1 MFLRK
6 YSHNI
11 YKAQVVLFLVFIFL
25 TTVYYNYPQAHRFFN
40 RMWYENSCFSFD
52 YLFSA
57 IMTVL
62 FACFFW
68 IILVYPFI
76 LLFSI
81 FFMKMG
87 WKKII
92 VLLILSLI
100 SFFCEFSLYTIP
112 NQRMFKERRKQNPN
126 EIPNEQTQKVND
138 NYQAF
143 IENKND
149 TTNINRKE
157 LYKIFKYDEFS
168 EREGYYQI
176 PYYGCP
182 YKGNKLGNANVILIP
197 KTNRFD
203 TFIIASK
210 CNGEEV
216 CKDKIRK
223 EIMSLSIEELN
234 QHFNAVVFIIP
245 KKYLKYTP
253 HLETSYNPKYPYK
266 EDAYVLENGKWSIR
280 KTYTVTDEIEQE
292 INRLQDRYI
301 DSLVEE
307 YQFRE

>member
-1 MFLRK
+1 MK
-6 YSHNI
+6 
-11 YKAQVVLFLVFIFL
+11 K
-25 TTVYYNYPQAHRFFN
+25 T
-40 RMWYENSCFSFD
+40 
-52 YLFSA
+52 
-57 IMTVL
+57 
-62 FACFFW
+62 
-68 IILVYPFI
+68 IILI
-76 LLFSI
+76 LLIIAACHNSI
-81 FFMKMG
+81 KSN
-87 WKKII
+87 KADAPLEEQVPLNEDII
-92 VLLILSLI
+92 S
-100 SFFCEFSLYTIP
+100 E
-112 NQRMFKERRKQNPN
+112 
-126 EIPNEQTQKVND
+126 EIPQENTPEINLD
-138 NYQAF
+138 YQAF

-149 TTNINRKE
+149 TIHINKKK
-157 LYKIFKYDEFS
+157 LYKIFKCDEFYP
-168 EREGYYQI
+168 RDGYYQI

-182 YKGNKLGNANVILIP
+182 YEENELGNANVILIP

-266 EDAYVLENGKWSIR
+266 KDAYVLENGKWSIR
-280 KTYTVTDEIEQE
+280 KTYTITSQNEQE
-292 INRLQDRYI
+292 IHRLQDRYI

-307 YQFRE
+307 YRFRE

>member
-6 YSHNI
+6 YSRNI

-40 RMWYENSCFSFD
+40 RMCDENSCFSFD

-68 IILVYPFI
+68 IILVYPFV

-112 NQRMFKERRKQNPN
+112 NQQMFKERRKQNPN
-126 EIPNEQTQKVND
+126 EIPTEQTQKVND

-149 TTNINRKE
+149 TIHINKKK
-157 LYKIFKYDEFS
+157 LYKIFKCDEFYP
-168 EREGYYQI
+168 RDGYYQI

-182 YKGNKLGNANVILIP
+182 YEE
-197 KTNRFD
+197 
-203 TFIIASK
+203 
-210 CNGEEV
+210 NGW
-216 CKDKIRK
+216 CY
-223 EIMSLSIEELN
+223 
-234 QHFNAVVFIIP
+234 
-245 KKYLKYTP
+245 KKYDTDLDI
-253 HLETSYNPKYPYK
+253 SIIDVK
-266 EDAYVLENGKWSIR
+266 ES
-280 KTYTVTDEIEQE
+280 
-292 INRLQDRYI
+292 
-301 DSLVEE
+301 
-307 YQFRE
+307 

>member
-6 YSHNI
+6 YSRNI

-25 TTVYYNYPQAHRFFN
+25 TAVYYNYPQAHRFFN
-40 RMWYENSCFSFD
+40 RMWYENFSFSFD

-68 IILVYPFI
+68 ILLVYPFI

-112 NQRMFKERRKQNPN
+112 NQRMFKERRKQNSN
-126 EIPNEQTQKVND
+126 EIPTEQTQKVND
-138 NYQAF
+138 NYQSF

-149 TTNINRKE
+149 TIHINKKK
-157 LYKIFKYDEFS
+157 LYKIFKCDEFYP
-168 EREGYYQI
+168 RDGYYQI

-182 YKGNKLGNANVILIP
+182 YEENELGNANVILIP
-197 KTNRFD
+197 KTKRFD
-203 TFIIASK
+203 TYAITSK
-210 CNGEEV
+210 CNDNEPCWEKV
-216 CKDKIRK
+216 RQ
-223 EIMSLSIEELN
+223 EISSLSIEEIN
-234 QHFNAVVFIIP
+234 KHFNAVIFIIP

-292 INRLQDRYI
+292 IHRLQDRYI
-301 DSLVEE
+301 DSLVEK
-307 YQFRE
+307 YRFRE

>member
-1 MFLRK
+1 MILRK
-6 YSHNI
+6 YSRNI
-11 YKAQVVLFLVFIFL
+11 YKVQVVLFLVFIFL
-25 TTVYYNYPQAHRFFN
+25 TIVYYNYPQAHRFFN
-40 RMWYENSCFSFD
+40 RMWYENSCFCFD

-57 IMTVL
+57 IMTIL

-68 IILVYPFI
+68 IILVYP
-76 LLFSI
+76 LVYLFSL

-87 WKKII
+87 WKRLVI
-92 VLLILSLI
+92 LLILYLT
-100 SFFCEFSLYTIP
+100 SFVCEFSLYTIP
-112 NQRMFKERRKQNPN
+112 NQQMFKERRKQNSN
-126 EIPNEQTQKVND
+126 EIPTEQTQKVND
-138 NYQAF
+138 DYQAF

-292 INRLQDRYI
+292 IHRLQDRYI

-307 YQFRE
+307 YRFRE

>member
-6 YSHNI
+6 YSRNI

-25 TTVYYNYPQAHRFFN
+25 TAVYYNYPQAHRFFN
-40 RMWYENSCFSFD
+40 RIWYENSCFSFD
-52 YLFSA
+52 YLFSF
-57 IMTVL
+57 IMTML

-68 IILVYPFI
+68 IILVYPFV

-92 VLLILSLI
+92 VLLILYLT
-100 SFFCEFSLYTIP
+100 SFVCEFSLYTIP
-112 NQRMFKERRKQNPN
+112 NQQMFKERRKQNPN
-126 EIPNEQTQKVND
+126 EIPTEQTQKVND

-168 EREGYYQI
+168 ERDGYYQI

-182 YKGNKLGNANVILIP
+182 YEENELGNANVILIP
-197 KTNRFD
+197 KTKKFD
-203 TFIIASK
+203 TFAITSK
-210 CNGEEV
+210 CNDDEPCWEKV
-216 CKDKIRK
+216 RK

-234 QHFNAVVFIIP
+234 EHFNAVIFIIG
-245 KKYLKYTP
+245 KKYLEYTP

-266 EDAYVLENGKWSIR
+266 KDAYVLENGKWSIR

-292 INRLQDRYI
+292 IHRLQDRYI
-301 DSLVEE
+301 DSLVEK
-307 YQFRE
+307 YRFRE

>member
-1 MFLRK
+1 MADV
-6 YSHNI
+6 
-11 YKAQVVLFLVFIFL
+11 KALDKIQVEL
-25 TTVYYNYPQAHRFFN
+25 N
-40 RMWYENSCFSFD
+40 M
-52 YLFSA
+52 
-57 IMTVL
+57 
-62 FACFFW
+62 
-68 IILVYPFI
+68 
-76 LLFSI
+76 
-81 FFMKMG
+81 
-87 WKKII
+87 KKII
-92 VLLILSLI
+92 ILILLITSACDN
-100 SFFCEFSLYTIP
+100 STKSNKAETVTPKEQFSL
-112 NQRMFKERRKQNPN
+112 KENTNPD
-126 EIPNEQTQKVND
+126 EILNEQAQKVND

-197 KTNRFD
+197 KTKRFD
-203 TFIIASK
+203 TYAITSK

-234 QHFNAVVFIIP
+234 EHFNAVIFIID
-245 KKYLKYTP
+245 KKYLEYTP
-253 HLETSYNPKYPYK
+253 DLETSYNPKYPYK

-280 KTYTVTDEIEQE
+280 KTYTITSENEQE
-292 INRLQDRYI
+292 INGLQDRYI
-301 DSLVEE
+301 DSLVEKYRFWE
-307 YQFRE
+307 

>member
-1 MFLRK
+1 
-6 YSHNI
+6 
-11 YKAQVVLFLVFIFL
+11 
-25 TTVYYNYPQAHRFFN
+25 
-40 RMWYENSCFSFD
+40 
-52 YLFSA
+52 
-57 IMTVL
+57 
-62 FACFFW
+62 
-68 IILVYPFI
+68 
-76 LLFSI
+76 
-81 FFMKMG
+81 MKMG
-87 WKKII
+87 WKRLVI
-92 VLLILSLI
+92 LLILYLT
-100 SFFCEFSLYTIP
+100 SFVCEFSLYTIP
-112 NQRMFKERRKQNPN
+112 NQQMFKERRKQNSN
-126 EIPNEQTQKVND
+126 EIPTEQTQKVND
-138 NYQAF
+138 DYQAF

-149 TTNINRKE
+149 TIHINKKK
-157 LYKIFKYDEFS
+157 LYKIFKCDEFYP
-168 EREGYYQI
+168 RDG
-176 PYYGCP
+176 YGCP
-182 YKGNKLGNANVILIP
+182 YEENELGNANVILIP

-253 HLETSYNPKYPYK
+253 DLETSYNPKYPYK

-292 INRLQDRYI
+292 IHRLQDRYI

-307 YQFRE
+307 YRFRE

>member
-1 MFLRK
+1 M
-6 YSHNI
+6 
-11 YKAQVVLFLVFIFL
+11 
-25 TTVYYNYPQAHRFFN
+25 
-40 RMWYENSCFSFD
+40 
-52 YLFSA
+52 
-57 IMTVL
+57 
-62 FACFFW
+62 
-68 IILVYPFI
+68 
-76 LLFSI
+76 
-81 FFMKMG
+81 
-87 WKKII
+87 KKII
-92 VLLILSLI
+92 ILILLITSACDN
-100 SFFCEFSLYTIP
+100 STKSNKAETVTPKEQFSL
-112 NQRMFKERRKQNPN
+112 KENTNPD
-126 EIPNEQTQKVND
+126 EILNEQAQKVND

-157 LYKIFKYDEFS
+157 LYKIFKYDDFS

-197 KTNRFD
+197 KTKRFD

-234 QHFNAVVFIIP
+234 QHFNAVIFIID
-245 KKYLKYTP
+245 KKYLEYTP
-253 HLETSYNPKYPYK
+253 DLETSYNPKYPYK

-292 INRLQDRYI
+292 IHRLQDRYI

-307 YQFRE
+307 YRFRE

>member
-1 MFLRK
+1 M
-6 YSHNI
+6 
-11 YKAQVVLFLVFIFL
+11 
-25 TTVYYNYPQAHRFFN
+25 
-40 RMWYENSCFSFD
+40 
-52 YLFSA
+52 
-57 IMTVL
+57 
-62 FACFFW
+62 
-68 IILVYPFI
+68 
-76 LLFSI
+76 
-81 FFMKMG
+81 
-87 WKKII
+87 KKII
-92 VLLILSLI
+92 ILILLITSACDN
-100 SFFCEFSLYTIP
+100 STKSNKAETVTPKEQFSL
-112 NQRMFKERRKQNPN
+112 KENTNPD
-126 EIPNEQTQKVND
+126 EILNEQAQKVND

-234 QHFNAVVFIIP
+234 EHFNAVIFIIG

-280 KTYTVTDEIEQE
+280 KTYTITSKNEQE
-292 INRLQDRYI
+292 INGLQERYI
-301 DSLVEE
+301 DSLVEKYRFWE
-307 YQFRE
+307 

>member
-6 YSHNI
+6 YSRNI

-40 RMWYENSCFSFD
+40 RMWYENFSFSFD

-92 VLLILSLI
+92 VLLILYLT
-100 SFFCEFSLYTIP
+100 SFVCEFSLYTIP

-126 EIPNEQTQKVND
+126 EIPTEQTQKVND

-149 TTNINRKE
+149 TIHINKKK
-157 LYKIFKYDEFS
+157 LYKIFKCDEFYP
-168 EREGYYQI
+168 RDGYYQI

-182 YKGNKLGNANVILIP
+182 YEENELGNANVILIP
-197 KTNRFD
+197 KTKRFD

-210 CNGEEV
+210 CNDDEA
-216 CKDKIRK
+216 CKEKVRQ
-223 EIMSLSIEELN
+223 EISSLSIEELN
-234 QHFNAVVFIIP
+234 QHFNAVIFIIP

-280 KTYTVTDEIEQE
+280 KTYTVTNEIEQE
-292 INRLQDRYI
+292 IHRLQDKYI

-307 YQFRE
+307 YRFRE

>member
-11 YKAQVVLFLVFIFL
+11 YKVQVVLFLVFIFL
-25 TTVYYNYPQAHRFFN
+25 ATVYYNYPQAHRFFN
-40 RMWYENSCFSFD
+40 RMWYENSCFCFD

-57 IMTVL
+57 IMTIL

-68 IILVYPFI
+68 IILVYP
-76 LLFSI
+76 LVYLFSL

-87 WKKII
+87 WKRLVI
-92 VLLILSLI
+92 LLILYLT
-100 SFFCEFSLYTIP
+100 SFVCEFSLYTIP
-112 NQRMFKERRKQNPN
+112 NQRMFKERRKQNPD
-126 EIPNEQTQKVND
+126 EIPTEQTQKVND
-138 NYQAF
+138 DYQAF

-149 TTNINRKE
+149 TIHINKKK
-157 LYKIFKYDEFS
+157 LYKIFKCDEFYP
-168 EREGYYQI
+168 RDGYYQI

-182 YKGNKLGNANVILIP
+182 YEENELGNANVILIP

-280 KTYTVTDEIEQE
+280 KTYTITDEIEQE
-292 INRLQDRYI
+292 IHRLQDRYI

-307 YQFRE
+307 YRFRE

>member
-1 MFLRK
+1 M
-6 YSHNI
+6 
-11 YKAQVVLFLVFIFL
+11 
-25 TTVYYNYPQAHRFFN
+25 
-40 RMWYENSCFSFD
+40 
-52 YLFSA
+52 
-57 IMTVL
+57 
-62 FACFFW
+62 
-68 IILVYPFI
+68 
-76 LLFSI
+76 
-81 FFMKMG
+81 
-87 WKKII
+87 KKII
-92 VLLILSLI
+92 ILILLITSACDN
-100 SFFCEFSLYTIP
+100 STKSNKAETVTPKEQFSL
-112 NQRMFKERRKQNPN
+112 KENTNPD
-126 EIPNEQTQKVND
+126 EILNEQAQKVND

-157 LYKIFKYDEFS
+157 LYKIFKYDDFS

-197 KTNRFD
+197 KTKRFD

-280 KTYTVTDEIEQE
+280 KTYTITSENEQE
-292 INRLQDRYI
+292 INGLQERYI
-301 DSLVEE
+301 DSLVEK
-307 YQFRE
+307 YRFRE

>member
-6 YSHNI
+6 YSRNI

-25 TTVYYNYPQAHRFFN
+25 TAVYYNYPQAYRFFN
-40 RMWYENSCFSFD
+40 RMWYENFSFSFD

-68 IILVYPFI
+68 IILVYPFV

-100 SFFCEFSLYTIP
+100 SFVCEFSLYTIP

-126 EIPNEQTQKVND
+126 EISNEQTQKVND
-138 NYQAF
+138 NYQAS

-149 TTNINRKE
+149 TIHINRKE

-197 KTNRFD
+197 KTKRFD
-203 TFIIASK
+203 TYAITSK
-210 CNGEEV
+210 CNDNEPCWEKV
-216 CKDKIRK
+216 RQ
-223 EIMSLSIEELN
+223 EISSLSIEELN
-234 QHFNAVVFIIP
+234 KHFNAVIFIIG

-280 KTYTVTDEIEQE
+280 KTYTVTNEIEQE
-292 INRLQDRYI
+292 IHNLQDKYI

-307 YQFRE
+307 YRFRE

>member
-112 NQRMFKERRKQNPN
+112 NQRMFKERRKQNPD
-126 EIPNEQTQKVND
+126 EIPTEQAQKVND
-138 NYQAF
+138 DYQAF

-266 EDAYVLENGKWSIR
+266 EDAYVLENGKWSII
-280 KTYTVTDEIEQE
+280 KTYTITDEIEQE
-292 INRLQDRYI
+292 IHRLQDRYI

-307 YQFRE
+307 YRFRE

>member
-1 MFLRK
+1 MADV
-6 YSHNI
+6 
-11 YKAQVVLFLVFIFL
+11 KALDKIQVEL
-25 TTVYYNYPQAHRFFN
+25 N
-40 RMWYENSCFSFD
+40 M
-52 YLFSA
+52 
-57 IMTVL
+57 
-62 FACFFW
+62 
-68 IILVYPFI
+68 
-76 LLFSI
+76 
-81 FFMKMG
+81 
-87 WKKII
+87 KKII
-92 VLLILSLI
+92 ILILLITSACDN
-100 SFFCEFSLYTIP
+100 STKSNKAETVTPKEQFSL
-112 NQRMFKERRKQNPN
+112 KENTNPD
-126 EIPNEQTQKVND
+126 EILNEQAQKVND

-197 KTNRFD
+197 KTKRFD

-234 QHFNAVVFIIP
+234 QHFNAVIFIID
-245 KKYLKYTP
+245 KKYLEYTP
-253 HLETSYNPKYPYK
+253 DLETSYNPKYPYK

-280 KTYTVTDEIEQE
+280 KTYTITSENEQE
-292 INRLQDRYI
+292 INGLQDRYI
-301 DSLVEE
+301 DSLVEKYRFWE
-307 YQFRE
+307 